1 MPFRLVI
8 QYVGDQ
14 DSSHGHYVAL
24 VYPGPK
30 NSPFQSARIPT
41 REELMRR
48 LRVAIPGFNEEL
60 LPKKEDGTQIV
71 FADSMELSDA
81 QLSGLGLR

>member
-1 MPFRLVI
+1 MRFRLVI
-8 QYVGDQ
+8 QYVCDQ
-14 DSSHGHYVAL
+14 GSPQGHYVVL

-30 NSPFQSARIPT
+30 NSPFQSVRIPK
-41 REELMRR
+41 REELLRR

-71 FADSMELSDA
+71 FADSIELSDA
-81 QLSGLGLR
+81 QLLGLGLR